1 MIQGSKVTNGDYNMK
16 MIVAVDNRWGIGNRG
31 DLLVS
36 IPQDKKQFQALTM
49 GGVVVGGRKT
59 MESLP
64 GGTTLRGRTNIIL
77 THRPDYVY
85 SDAVVVHSVE
95 EALETLEAYSDD
107 SIYIIGGEQIYKAFL
122 PYCDMVYVT
131 KIDYTYEADTFFP
144 NLEQDPEWEM
154 TQISEEQTYYN
165 LEYYFTIYER
175 KK

>member
-1 MIQGSKVTNGDYNMK
+1 
-16 MIVAVDNRWGIGNRG
+16 
-31 DLLVS
+31 
-36 IPQDKKQFQALTM
+36 
-49 GGVVVGGRKT
+49 
-59 MESLP
+59 
-64 GGTTLRGRTNIIL
+64 
-77 THRPDYVY
+77 
-85 SDAVVVHSVE
+85 VVHSVE

-122 PYCDMVYVT
+122 PYCDFIYVT

-144 NLEQDPEWEM
+144 NLDQDPEWEM